1 MASTGSTFRRALSG
15 AGVALAGAF
24 VALAALPLIPQV
36 SRDLGPATVTAEARI
51 GAGQTVFVAPPLG
64 TVSAATHDPPVRLE
78 LGLSRIDV
86 TALEKQLSDGFVP
99 AEMIS
104 QIEDDLR
111 GLVTRL
117 IMQVVVGSAIVGL
130 LVAAVLPRR
139 RLGSF
144 LWAAGGGAVAAA
156 IAVGATISTFD
167 DRAFEEPTFSGA
179 LVRAPEVLET
189 FERSSASLDALSSHY
204 ENLAA
209 RISELMSL
217 ATLDPAT
224 AGLDDETILHVS
236 DVHSNPL
243 GLEIVKRLA
252 RTFEVDAVVDTG
264 DLTSFGEPLETRLVS
279 LLDNLDTPYYFVP
292 GNHDSPAN
300 RVAIDTGSQAVLLD
314 QETITVGS
322 IEILGWA
329 DPTFTA
335 DNSLTTEEGNEL
347 RLAEAEEVG
356 EETAVLRPDVLAV
369 HDVRLAEEAVGEVPL
384 VLSGHQHERS
394 LELRDGTLILSVGSA
409 GATGLGSFLIE
420 TDLPYEAEVVH
431 FRDGFPYA
439 VDYVTFFG
447 LGEEFEIDREIIEPE
462 SFKGS

>member
-1 MASTGSTFRRALSG
+1 MGSTGSTLRRALSG
-15 AGVALAGAF
+15 AWVALAGAF
-24 VALAALPLIPQV
+24 AALAALPFIPQV
-36 SRDLGPATVTAEARI
+36 THDLGPATVTAEARI
-51 GAGQTVFVAPPLG
+51 GAGETVFAAPPLG
-64 TVSAATHDPPVRLE
+64 TVSAATHEPPVRLE

-86 TALEKQLSDGFVP
+86 TALEKQLSNGFVP

-111 GLVTRL
+111 GLVARL
-117 IMQVVVGSAIVGL
+117 ILQVVVGSAIVGL

-139 RLGSF
+139 RLGNF
-144 LWAAGGGAVAAA
+144 MWAAGGGLFAAA
-156 IAVGATISTFD
+156 IAVGVTIFTFD

-189 FERSSASLDALSSHY
+189 FERGSASLDALSSHY
-204 ENLAA
+204 ENLAG

-217 ATLDPAT
+217 TSLDRAPEEL
-224 AGLDDETILHVS
+224 GDETILHVS

-243 GLEIVKRLA
+243 GIEIVKRLA

-279 LLDNLDTPYYFVP
+279 LLDDLNTPYYFVP

-300 RVAIDTGSQAVLLD
+300 RVAIDTRSEAILLD
-314 QETITVGS
+314 QETINVAG

-335 DNSLTTEEGNEL
+335 DNSLTTEEGNER

-356 EETAVLRPDVLAV
+356 EETVALRPDVLAV
-369 HDVRLAEEAVGEVPL
+369 HDVRLAEEAIGEVPL

-394 LELRDGTLILSVGSA
+394 LEIRDGTLILSVGSA
-409 GATGLGSFLIE
+409 GATGLGSFLVE
-420 TDLPYEAEVVH
+420 TDVPYEAEVVH

-439 VDYVTFFG
+439 VDYVTFYG
-447 LGEEFEIDREIIEPE
+447 LGEEFEIDREIIEAE
-462 SFKGS
+462 DLAGS

>member
-1 MASTGSTFRRALSG
+1 MASTASTFRRALSG
-15 AGVALAGAF
+15 IGVALAGAF
-24 VALAALPLIPQV
+24 AALAALPLIPQV
-36 SRDLGPATVTAEARI
+36 SHDLGPATVTGEARV
-51 GAGQTVFVAPPLG
+51 GTGQTVFSAPPLG
-64 TVSAATHDPPVRLE
+64 TVSAATHETPVRLE
-78 LGLSRIDV
+78 LALSRIDV
-86 TALEKQLSDGFVP
+86 TALEEQLSNGFVP

-111 GLVTRL
+111 GLVKRL
-117 IMQVVVGSAIVGL
+117 IAQILLGSAIVGL

-139 RLGSF
+139 RLGNF
-144 LWAAGGGAVAAA
+144 LWAVAGSILTTAT
-156 IAVGATISTFD
+156 AVGVTISTFD

-189 FERSSASLDALSSHY
+189 FERGSASLDSLSSHY
-204 ENLAA
+204 ENLAG

-217 ATLDPAT
+217 TSLDRPTEAL
-224 AGLDDETILHVS
+224 GDETILHVS

-264 DLTSFGEPLETRLVS
+264 DLTSFGEPLETRLVT
-279 LLDNLDTPYYFVP
+279 LLDDLNTPYYFVP

-300 RVAIDTGSQAVLLD
+300 RIEIDTGSDAVLLD
-314 QETITVGS
+314 QETVNVGG

-335 DNSLTTEEGNEL
+335 DNDLTTEEGNDL
-347 RLAEAEEVG
+347 RLAEAEEVAKATVALG
-356 EETAVLRPDVLAV
+356 PDVLAV

-431 FRDGFPYA
+431 FRDGLPYA
-439 VDYVTFFG
+439 IDYVSFFG
-447 LGEEFEIDREIIEPE
+447 LGEEFEIDRDIIEAE
-462 SFKGS
+462 SFAGP

>member
-1 MASTGSTFRRALSG
+1 MASTDSTFHRTLSRV
-15 AGVALAGAF
+15 GVALAGAF
-24 VALAALPLIPQV
+24 AAVAALPLIPQV
-36 SRDLGPATVTAEARI
+36 NHDLGPATVTGEARI

-64 TVSAATHDPPVRLE
+64 TVSAATHETPVRLE
-78 LGLSRIDV
+78 LELSRIDV
-86 TALEKQLSDGFVP
+86 TALEKQLSNGFVP

-117 IMQVVVGSAIVGL
+117 IMQIVIGSTIVGL
-130 LVAAVLPRR
+130 LVAAVLPHR
-139 RLGSF
+139 RLGNF
-144 LWAAGGGAVAAA
+144 LWAAGGAFVAAA
-156 IAVGATISTFD
+156 IAVAVTITTFD

-179 LVRAPEVLET
+179 LSRAPEVLET
-189 FERSSASLDALSSHY
+189 FERSSASLKTLSSHY
-204 ENLAA
+204 ENLAR

-217 ATLDPAT
+217 TSLDRTTGAL
-224 AGLDDETILHVS
+224 GDETILHVS

-279 LLDNLDTPYYFVP
+279 LLDDLNTPYYFVP

-300 RVAIDTGSQAVLLD
+300 RVEIDTESPAILLD
-314 QETITVGS
+314 QETASVGG
-322 IEILGWA
+322 IEILGWG

-335 DNSLTTEEGNEL
+335 DNDLTTEEGNEL
-347 RLAEAEEVG
+347 RLSEADEVG
-356 EETAVLRPDVLAV
+356 EETVALRPDVLAV
-369 HDVRLAEEAVGEVPL
+369 HDVRLAEQAVGEVPL
-384 VLSGHQHERS
+384 ILSGHRHERS
-394 LELRDGTLILSVGSA
+394 LELRDGTLILTVGSA

-431 FRDGFPYA
+431 FRDGLPYA
-439 VDYVTFFG
+439 IDYVSFFG
-447 LGEEFEIDREIIEPE
+447 LGEEFEIDRDIIEHE
-462 SFKGS
+462 GFAGS